1 MKKSIFFLALC
12 SALLCAESK
21 LISIS
26 DGDTMKFNGVK
37 LSFVKTKEIHNAK
50 CHVNGI
56 DTH

>member
-37 LSFVKTKEIHNAK
+37 LSFVNDISLHLSVSQK
-50 CHVNGI
+50 GQ
-56 DTH
+56 